1 MKEGILREVEN
12 SGDPD
17 GDRDDQWVN
26 PDPDEIQEL
35 LEKSK
40 RVAVVGLSSDPSRAS
55 NGVAAYLL
63 SQGYE
68 IIPINPKETEA
79 LGIEAYPDLA
89 SVPGK
94 IDIVDVFRRSEFAP
108 EITRQA
114 IAIGAKAIW
123 FQEGVVSVEA
133 FELAKEAGLTVVMD
147 RCMLK
152 EHVRFS

>member
-1 MKEGILREVEN
+1 MRDFEN
-12 SGDPD
+12 SEDSANAEG
-17 GDRDDQWVN
+17 DQWSN
-26 PDPDEIQEL
+26 PEPDEIQDL
-35 LEKSK
+35 LERSK

-63 SQGYE
+63 SQGFE
-68 IIPINPKETEA
+68 IVPVNPKETEA
-79 LGIEAYPDLA
+79 LGFQAYPDLG
-89 SVPGK
+89 SIPGK

-108 EITRQA
+108 EIARQA

-123 FQEGVVSVEA
+123 FQEGVISVEA
-133 FELAKEAGLTVVMD
+133 FELAKEAGLIVVMG